1 LGPVSTTHVSRHI
14 NASPGRVFAALM
26 DANAV
31 QQWMVPHGMT
41 SEIHSYDARQGG
53 SFRISL
59 TYDSPTGTGKTT
71 VQTDTFH
78 GRFVRLVPN
87 REVVQ
92 SIEFETDDPA
102 MNGEMTITY
111 LLADEEGGTRL
122 TGVHENL
129 PAGISASENET
140 GWRMS
145 IDKLAALVEG
155 SSSR

>member
-1 LGPVSTTHVSRHI
+1 VSTTHVSRHI

-31 QQWMVPHGMT
+31 QQWMVPLGMT

-129 PAGISASENET
+129 PAGISVSENET